1 MYMKIKAVDE
11 SSIMVDITDFER
23 AMTEVY
29 LSAQVHFVM
38 LFRSF
43 RHLAKKMLV
52 KWLQFSA
59 MAFAIT
65 ALLTKVQRIL
75 VIFCNASLRFM
86 EYSAASCQP
95 NKDICAHSIDDR
107 SSGGQL
113 FVQI

>member
-52 KWLQFSA
+52 K
-59 MAFAIT
+59 
-65 ALLTKVQRIL
+65 
-75 VIFCNASLRFM
+75 
-86 EYSAASCQP
+86 
-95 NKDICAHSIDDR
+95 
-107 SSGGQL
+107 
-113 FVQI
+113 